1 MPVESKY
8 KFEGI
13 ENIDGIDCA
22 KISVALSGTRKM
34 TTQSQGMNIS
44 TNGPFT
50 GTTIILFAVKDG
62 YLVKESVTSRM
73 TGKIEIPDQNMSFP
87 VVMDIT
93 SVNQIVK

>member
-1 MPVESKY
+1 VESSN

-22 KISVALSGTRKM
+22 KISATLSGSRKM
-34 TTQSQGMNIS
+34 TTQSQGMDIL

-50 GTTIILFAVKDG
+50 GTLVLLFAVKEG
-62 YLVKESVTSRM
+62 YLIKETVTTKM
-73 TGKIEIPDQNMSFP
+73 TGNVEIPSQNMSFP

-93 SVNQIVK
+93 SINQNVK